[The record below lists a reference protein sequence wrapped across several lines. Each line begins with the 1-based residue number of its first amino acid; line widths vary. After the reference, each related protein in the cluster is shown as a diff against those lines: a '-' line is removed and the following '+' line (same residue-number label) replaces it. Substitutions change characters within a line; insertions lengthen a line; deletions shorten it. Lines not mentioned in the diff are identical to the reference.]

1 VRTLFLIALC
11 AALACAQNAN
21 TLYTTDL
28 NGNRVV
34 ASINDTARLPDGTS
48 KRELSQSVN
57 GRTVPLETTET
68 HVTKSGNHITTEQ
81 IITRFDP
88 TGNLSVTERVVSERD
103 TLSSGG
109 FTESSRTYRSD
120 LSGMKEIERRQ
131 VDTRVQG
138 STTSQ
143 DTVITR
149 PGTDG
154 SFQTA
159 EKRSAESMKS
169 GDRVDTKETVYR
181 RSQSGE
187 LYPALQQVKS
197 ATKTGQTTKEQVA
210 DYEPSSL
217 TGTMQLARQSVSTVT
232 TDKAGN
238 QTQQVDLYAPAAD
251 GHVQETGAPQQIKEQ
266 QLITKRV
273 ASDGSVT
280 ETLSVRRPFPSDP
293 TKLGDVQPISQTI
306 CTGKCLAPPAP

>member
-1 VRTLFLIALC
+1 MRTLFLIALC
-11 AALACAQNAN
+11 AGLACAQTAN
-21 TLYTTDL
+21 TLYTTDI
-28 NGNRVV
+28 NGNRIV
-34 ASINDTARLPDGTS
+34 ASINDTAKLPDGTS

-57 GRTVPLETTET
+57 GRTIPLEATET
-68 HVTKSGNHITTEQ
+68 HVTRSGNHTTTETV
-81 IITRFDP
+81 IKRFDP
-88 TGNLSVTERVVSERD
+88 TGNLSLTERVVTERD
-103 TLSSGG
+103 ALPGGSS
-109 FTESSRTYRSD
+109 TETYKTYSSD
-120 LSGMKEIERRQ
+120 LNGMKETERRQ

-143 DTVITR
+143 ESVVSR
-149 PGTDG
+149 PGLDG

-159 EKRSAESMKS
+159 EKRSSDSVKS

-187 LYPALQQVKS
+187 LYPALQEVKT

-210 DYEPSSL
+210 DYEPSAL
-217 TGTMQLARQSVSTVT
+217 TGTMQLARQSLSTVT
-232 TDKAGN
+232 TDKVGN
-238 QTQQVDLYAPAAD
+238 QTQEVNLYAPAAD
-251 GHVQETGAPQQIKEQ
+251 GHIQETGAPQQIKEQ

-280 ETLSVRRPFPSDP
+280 ETLNVRRPLPSDP

-306 CTGKCLAPPAP
+306 CTGKCIVPPAP